1 MDIVYLGFNIKKR
14 RKMKKKIS
22 IILATL
28 FMILPVTSALSA
40 DKVDV
45 IQYSRAGGL
54 HDRMITYVA
63 DSLGDRFGERIV
75 VDNCAA
81 AIQYLKKT
89 SRPTVAAMAFESM
102 AKQNDGSKNAC
113 AIDKK
118 HFVQM
123 YAASPWSVCH
133 RSDNPAATISALR
146 NDDVKVGVWQNGFY
160 GPRFVAFMKAINP
173 KAKVIPYAK
182 AKMYRAALVA
192 GEIDFSISTVAKDGE
207 LCPVVLN
214 DKLVGDA
221 EVTAGDL
228 EPKAPY
234 SVLGYSYFF
243 AGANLANIDIAKVV
257 FTSDA
262 WKNRRDQRYGPFMTN
277 VSKNKQWKSLIN

>member
-1 MDIVYLGFNIKKR
+1 
-14 RKMKKKIS
+14 MKKTLLT
-22 IILATL
+22 IIATL
-28 FMILPVTSALSA
+28 FLALSPSISFAA
-40 DKVDV
+40 DKIDV

-63 DSLGDRFGERIV
+63 DALGDQFGERIV

-89 SRPTVAAMAFESM
+89 RKPTVAAMAFESM

-118 HFVQM
+118 YFMEM

-133 RSDNPAATISALR
+133 RSDNAAATIDALR
-146 NDDVKVGVWQNGFY
+146 KSDVRVGVWQNGFY
-160 GPRFVAFMKAINP
+160 GPRFIKFMEAINP
-173 KAKVIPYAK
+173 NAKVIPYKK

-192 GEIDFSISTVAKDGE
+192 GEITFSISTVAKDGE
-207 LCPVVLN
+207 SCPVVLN
-214 DKLVGDA
+214 DTVVGDA
-221 EVTAGDL
+221 EMTAADL

-243 AGANLANIDIAKVV
+243 AGANIKGADVPAIV
-257 FTSDA
+257 FSSDA
-262 WKNRRDQRYGPFMTN
+262 WKNRRDQRYDVFMTDL
-277 VSKNKQWKSLIN
+277 SRNKQRKALK